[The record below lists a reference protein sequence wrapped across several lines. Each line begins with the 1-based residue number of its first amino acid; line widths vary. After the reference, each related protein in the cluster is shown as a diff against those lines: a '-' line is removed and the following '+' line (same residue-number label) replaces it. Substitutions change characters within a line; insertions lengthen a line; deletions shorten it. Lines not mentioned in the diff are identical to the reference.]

1 MSRQAR
7 LKSPQGPT
15 RKPGGIC
22 RDCTPWGGRGL
33 ICKFPLSPA
42 RRNQTDNSSLWMFPF
57 SQTFQRMGDLLE
69 KLNAAI
75 REWGNWIQVV
85 CLVGR
90 KEIVAYD
97 EYYLI
102 GEVSPSLPF

>member
-1 MSRQAR
+1 
-7 LKSPQGPT
+7 
-15 RKPGGIC
+15 
-22 RDCTPWGGRGL
+22 
-33 ICKFPLSPA
+33 
-42 RRNQTDNSSLWMFPF
+42 
-57 SQTFQRMGDLLE
+57 MGDLLE

-90 KEIVAYD
+90 KETVAYD

-102 GEVSPSLPF
+102 GKVSPSLPF